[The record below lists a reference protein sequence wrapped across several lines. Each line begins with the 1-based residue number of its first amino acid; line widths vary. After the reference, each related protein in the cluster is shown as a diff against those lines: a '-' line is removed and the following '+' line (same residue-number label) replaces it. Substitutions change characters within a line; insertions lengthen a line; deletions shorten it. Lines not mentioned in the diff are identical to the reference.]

1 MEKNRVIDICLS
13 NHPIWISLIEDP
25 PENIHYRIFKS
36 NFYSKIYFRL
46 ANIFPFLINP
56 THFCN
61 GAKPLKSKPWVVD
74 LESVKVFFKKY
85 EDLEN
90 IDMRNK
96 VAELLERSKR
106 ILPLSEAAK
115 KTIIKYLDIDT
126 RKIEVV
132 YPAIKIHRI
141 KPIIR
146 KKGTINILFIGGAF
160 EAKGG
165 RRSFSSI

>member
-1 MEKNRVIDICLS
+1 MKEYKIIDLCLS
-13 NHPIWISLIEDP
+13 NHPIRASLIEKP
-25 PENIHYRIFKS
+25 PEGIHYRIFKS

-90 IDMRNK
+90 IDAINK
-96 VAELLERSKR
+96 AIELLEKSRK
-106 ILPLSEAAK
+106 ILPLSNAAK
-115 KTIIKYLDIDT
+115 KNNHQIPEY
-126 RKIEVV
+126 
-132 YPAIKIHRI
+132 
-141 KPIIR
+141 
-146 KKGTINILFIGGAF
+146 
-160 EAKGG
+160 
-165 RRSFSSI
+165 